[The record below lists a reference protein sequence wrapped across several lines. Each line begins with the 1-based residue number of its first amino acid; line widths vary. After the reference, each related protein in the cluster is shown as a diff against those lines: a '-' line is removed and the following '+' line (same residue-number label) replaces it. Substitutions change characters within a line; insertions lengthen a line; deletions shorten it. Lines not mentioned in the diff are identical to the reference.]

1 MESLRIVLASDWY
14 RPRTGGVETSIYNLA
29 RTLQKKGHEPI
40 IVTHQYNNHPAREG
54 LDTDDGV
61 IVVRFR
67 VPLRE
72 DQDDVTTSL
81 KAAALLHDFLKHNAV
96 DIVHGHS
103 LVSPFAH
110 MAVHVGK
117 ALLGIPTLITHH
129 SLLKEEINF
138 RRKILLKIAAMKADV
153 VTAVS
158 TVSAEDAE
166 EILGRSVYVTH
177 NCIPLQE
184 WGGADPIFLEGDPVV
199 LLVSRLLPRKNPL
212 LAVRAFASLV
222 KEAPSARM
230 YVLGSGPMRGE
241 IVELAARL
249 GVDRKLVMVGSV
261 DHDTVKGYMA
271 AGDLLLLPSPKEAFP
286 MAALEA
292 QAYGVPVIG
301 FGHTGVRDIVIDGV
315 NGLLAESEKD
325 FVEKAVKLGAD
336 HSLRKAMSREALRIS
351 ESFDCDAVYERE
363 YSSAYKLA
371 LDSCTA
377 EKRYLLYKLFRLLK
391 ADPVRPG
398 EWCRERRDRYAR
410 VPPKRSGVPYIR
422 RGARRA
428 AIPVIGNEGN
438 NRGYA

>member
-40 IVTHQYNNHPAREG
+40 IVTHQYNNHKAREG
-54 LDTDDGV
+54 LDFDDGV
-61 IVVRFR
+61 TVVRFR
-67 VPLRE
+67 VPLRK

-81 KAAALLHDFLKHNAV
+81 KAAALLHDFFKHNAV

-138 RRKILLKIAAMKADV
+138 RRKILLKIATMKADV

-158 TVSAEDAE
+158 SVSAEDAE
-166 EILGRSVYVTH
+166 EILERRVYVTH
-177 NCIPLQE
+177 NCIPLKE
-184 WGGADPIFLEGDPVV
+184 WRRADPMFLEGDPVV

-212 LAVRAFASLV
+212 LAVRAFASLA
-222 KEAPSARM
+222 KEAPDARM
-230 YVLGSGPMRGE
+230 YVVGSGPMRSE
-241 IVELAARL
+241 MVELAGRL
-249 GVDRKLVMVGSV
+249 GINDKLVMVGSV
-261 DHDTVKGYMA
+261 SRDAVKRYMA
-271 AGDLLLLPSPKEAFP
+271 SGDLLLLPSLKEAFS

-301 FGHTGVRDIVIDGV
+301 FKRTGVRDIVIDGV
-315 NGLLAESEKD
+315 NGLLAESEED
-325 FVEKAVKLGAD
+325 FVEKTMELGAN
-336 HSLRKAMSREALRIS
+336 HSMRRAMSREALRIA

-363 YSSAYKLA
+363 YTSAYKLA
-371 LDSCTA
+371 LDSCTV

-422 RGARRA
+422 RRARRA
-428 AIPVIGNEGN
+428 AIPVIENKGSS
-438 NRGYA
+438 RGYA